1 MDIAF
6 AFICVHLRPS
16 ADAFDAITA
25 AFRVLSF
32 ASGREK

>member
-6 AFICVHLRPS
+6 AFHLRPS
-16 ADAFDAITA
+16 ASSADAFIA